1 LYGIEIVP
9 FYGCRCNWV
18 EIVPLYGIEIVPLYG
33 CRWNWVEIVPLYGL
47 NCMVCK
53 IFLGWIKNLRREK
66 KIEIL
71 LGNKMYDTK
80 PPNQVY

>member
-1 LYGIEIVP
+1 MGAVVMG
-9 FYGCRCNWV
+9 FRCKGN
-18 EIVPLYGIEIVPLYG
+18 
-33 CRWNWVEIVPLYGL
+33 PLYGL

-53 IFLGWIKNLRREK
+53 FFLGWIKNLRCEK

-80 PPNQVY
+80 HPQLSVLIQ